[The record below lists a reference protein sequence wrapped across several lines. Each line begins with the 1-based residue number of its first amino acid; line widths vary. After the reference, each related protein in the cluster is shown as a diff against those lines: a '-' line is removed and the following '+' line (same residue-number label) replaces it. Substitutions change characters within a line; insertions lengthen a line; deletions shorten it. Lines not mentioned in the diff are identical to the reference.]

1 MTAYSG
7 LLLIVAQQYSAS
19 FGNESIQAWILKS
32 KLGCGHSQMRG
43 CQALSTSQS
52 RCRSDDAMNLEDD
65 DIPKMIKVRPL
76 PTHGNRD
83 STSLKSSSASVT
95 HMPLSH
101 TYYENEISRK
111 EYEFGMCR
119 KELEDAYDEIMVKDR
134 RI

>member
-1 MTAYSG
+1 MSSTLDITESLPVSARNTPAETG
-7 LLLIVAQQYSAS
+7 KLIVDLP
-19 FGNESIQAWILKS
+19 ES
-32 KLGCGHSQMRG
+32 
-43 CQALSTSQS
+43 
-52 RCRSDDAMNLEDD
+52 SDDAMNLEDD